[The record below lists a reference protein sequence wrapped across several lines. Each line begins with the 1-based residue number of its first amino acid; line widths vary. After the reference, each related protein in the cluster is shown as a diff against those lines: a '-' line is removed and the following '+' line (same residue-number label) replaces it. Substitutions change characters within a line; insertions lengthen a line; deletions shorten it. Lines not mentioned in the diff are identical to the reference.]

1 MATDNY
7 SFEYRQASIRDN
19 VATTCLKYMQSKNM
33 TRAQFASLIRLSTS
47 QLKQIINR
55 QGNTTLNVL
64 VKISAVTGQPI
75 TIM

>member
-7 SFEYRQASIRDN
+7 SFESRQASIRDN

-33 TRAQFASLIRLSTS
+33 TRAQFASFIRLSTS